1 MVRILKL
8 QKKGYPL
15 QSNQF
20 DQVKYC
26 CIFQHVAYTETDAL
40 GQSALLQVLFKPNR
54 KKKRFTQTVISFHRL
69 SLSLSN
75 YFIFFEPK
83 ILNQG
88 QAQYGPS

>member
-40 GQSALLQVLFKPNR
+40 AFR
-54 KKKRFTQTVISFHRL
+54 AKRFAS
-69 SLSLSN
+69 SLV
-75 YFIFFEPK
+75 
-83 ILNQG
+83 
-88 QAQYGPS
+88 

>member
-54 KKKRFTQTVISFHRL
+54 KKSGLHKPLFRFIGFLSRYPITSSFS
-69 SLSLSN
+69 SLK
-75 YFIFFEPK
+75 Y
-83 ILNQG
+83 
-88 QAQYGPS
+88 